1 MFTSKSPE
9 IMTLPAPGSES
20 GATQQSP
27 DTKPTEVWDA
37 QAQRWVEIQQKTFMN
52 WCNEQLKPTG
62 KRIENFRTDLE
73 DGLVLIALVEQLTS
87 STGGALYKRQGR
99 YCKYPK
105 MRAQKLENVTHAL
118 QMIEKE
124 GIKLVNIG
132 TEDVVEGNVKLILGL
147 IWRLI
152 QKYQISTG
160 SKQTKVP
167 SKKSMLNWIDA
178 VLPDRHISNFTTDWN
193 DGTALSALINY
204 CDPTLMTNFK
214 SLNPS
219 NSRENCTH
227 AMQMAKDKF
236 EVPMIVSPE
245 DMCHPQIDELSGMTY
260 LSYFLRTE
268 GPGWYSTLN
277 WVRKKVPELNVHN
290 FQSDWN
296 DGRVLC
302 ALAQAV
308 AEGTCPEWRDLNK
321 NDKLAN
327 CQKGLEAGKKLG
339 IKPTLS
345 AREFT
350 TPDVDELGV
359 MSYAARFQHT
369 APWPKENSYV
379 LSEPPPPKVHWAEC
393 VQLTSVQVQDKVTPG
408 HNALKNT
415 IHGIVNVP
423 VVLRLHVINT
433 KATLKDIRAELQAP
447 GQPVAISL
455 KALASDQVDLTFVPL
470 QEGLHKLS
478 IWCRDDVIDGFPIN
492 LMIEPDKA
500 SFPKNIRIGTMSSAS
515 VGEQLQF
522 QVDVSDAGYGELLV
536 EINNG
541 FNQLPVRIVRQGK
554 VFTVHTQAK
563 ECGTYNVFIKWN
575 GEDITEDPMKIEVH
589 DASQCVA
596 TGEGLSRA
604 KEDQPAVFTV
614 DTRSAG
620 KGELRVIV
628 EGPHSI
634 AKCSIDKNTSGTY
647 TVTYIPVEV
656 GLFSIKVT
664 WNGKDIYGSPFHPK
678 VTDPRKVRVVGG
690 HVPGMGDNGI
700 INMTHRKAYLLE
712 LSTAEAGPGKMVAD
726 LQLPS
731 NRRVHL
737 PIELEA
743 DGRATMR
750 FVPEEEGDYM
760 LRILWNDH
768 LIKGSPYRMTCRQKR
783 VPVDHTRVRCHGP
796 GLQQSKVSQLS
807 EFFIDGSQAGP
818 GVPNLR
824 MSGVKSDI
832 MVTLIPQG
840 NNIYKAV
847 FTPDIAGAY
856 LLHLTWSDRQ
866 VPGSPFKLNVADAAH
881 ANRVHASGAAL
892 KTIVANQT
900 SRLVIDSREAGS
912 GELTARCVGPNTMA
926 EVHIGDNRNGTYSLL
941 ISPSEP
947 GRHTLEVKY
956 GEDHIQ
962 GSPFLLRVAAPPDAS
977 KVRCFGPGLEHGI
990 LSSFNGR
997 FICETKG
1004 AGAGQLK
1011 VRIHGPKGAFK
1022 VEMRRSDTKDRTI
1035 DVRYNPNESGE
1046 YAIQVK
1052 WSDKHVPGS
1061 PFIVKVVENRE
1072 ELHALKRDMAN
1083 GRQSSKDMTNGWSEE
1098 I

>member
-1 MFTSKSPE
+1 MPTVEAGHASKMSSHSSSSSSSTQRKKHKYGSSSHVQQGPQSFSVQMQQEPHHRSQSSSFQMQQEPHHRSQSSSVHIQQGPQKSQSSSFYMQQGPHQQSKS
-9 IMTLPAPGSES
+9 SS
-20 GATQQSP
+20 FHTQQGPQKS
-27 DTKPTEVWDA
+27 
-37 QAQRWVEIQQKTFMN
+37 QSSFFQMQQGAQRSQKSSAQMQQGANQRSQSSSFHVQQGPQQRSQSSSVHIQQVPQKSQN
-52 WCNEQLKPTG
+52 
-62 KRIENFRTDLE
+62 
-73 DGLVLIALVEQLTS
+73 S
-87 STGGALYKRQGR
+87 SMHIQQGNHRSQSVPVMKHSNGGIGT
-99 YCKYPK
+99 
-105 MRAQKLENVTHAL
+105 NHGTTHATTTHHV
-118 QMIEKE
+118 KR
-124 GIKLVNIG
+124 NTS
-132 TEDVVEGNVKLILGL
+132 TE
-147 IWRLI
+147 
-152 QKYQISTG
+152 S
-160 SKQTKVP
+160 
-167 SKKSMLNWIDA
+167 
-178 VLPDRHISNFTTDWN
+178 
-193 DGTALSALINY
+193 
-204 CDPTLMTNFK
+204 
-214 SLNPS
+214 
-219 NSRENCTH
+219 
-227 AMQMAKDKF
+227 
-236 EVPMIVSPE
+236 
-245 DMCHPQIDELSGMTY
+245 
-260 LSYFLRTE
+260 SY
-268 GPGWYSTLN
+268 GHMN
-277 WVRKKVPELNVHN
+277 
-290 FQSDWN
+290 
-296 DGRVLC
+296 
-302 ALAQAV
+302 
-308 AEGTCPEWRDLNK
+308 
-321 NDKLAN
+321 
-327 CQKGLEAGKKLG
+327 GLEAGKKLG